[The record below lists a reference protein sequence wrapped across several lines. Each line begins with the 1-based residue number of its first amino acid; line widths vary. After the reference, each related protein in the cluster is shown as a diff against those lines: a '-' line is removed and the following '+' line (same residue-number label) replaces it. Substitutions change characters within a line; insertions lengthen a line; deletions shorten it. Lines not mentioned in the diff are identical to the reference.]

1 LEKKG
6 TAMINP
12 SKSISRL
19 APVLIIL
26 SLISQPGDAGAFEK
40 KLRVSADYAR
50 IYLRPDDA
58 SPVVDTLD
66 RGQILSLLY
75 SGKMKKVWYYVC
87 FKSERTGRTKSGYVL
102 DSAVELLFDPLK
114 TVTIMEESES
124 LRVNYAPRKFEE
136 MKWGLSKKQIL
147 EMEGKP
153 LAQRKTKGLDIMGY
167 QQKLINLDCSIEYVF
182 AANKLTRTR
191 FSFTTEYLD
200 KNAYLEDYQKIKDAL
215 VQKFGRPLEEGMDW
229 RDTTFKEDF
238 GSWGEAIS
246 LGHLE
251 LKSRWLTTQTEILA
265 VLSGENEEILL
276 TVEYSGLQLKELA
289 RKSEEE

>member
-1 LEKKG
+1 M
-6 TAMINP
+6 TDP
-12 SKSISRL
+12 SKSLARL
-19 APVLIIL
+19 APVLFIL
-26 SLISQPGDAGAFEK
+26 SLLTLPGDTGAFEK

-50 IYLRPDDA
+50 IYLRADDG
-58 SPVVDTLD
+58 SPVIDTLE
-66 RGQILSLLY
+66 RGHVLSLLY

-87 FKSERTGRTKSGYVL
+87 FKSEKTGQTKSGYVL

-153 LAQRKTKGLDIMGY
+153 LAQRKAKGLDIMDY
-167 QQKLINLDCSIEYVF
+167 QQKLINLDCSIEYLF
-182 AANKLTRTR
+182 AANKLSRTR

-229 RDTTFKEDF
+229 RDTTFKDDF
-238 GSWGEAIS
+238 GSWGEAVS

-251 LKSRWLTTQTEILA
+251 LSSRWLTPQTEILA
-265 VLSGENEEILL
+265 VLSGQNEEIVL

-289 RKSEEE
+289 KKSEEE